1 MSSFGLIAFK
11 DFPPRPL
18 GDVLPALLTDSAPAI
33 VALLEQMLQIS
44 ALRRTP
50 AAELAT
56 ADWLADALPPGD
68 PALVALLDP
77 WLSVAMANAK

>member
-11 DFPPRPL
+11 DFPTRPL
-18 GDVLPALLTDSAPAI
+18 ADVLPSLPETGSAV

-44 ALRRTP
+44 ASHRAP

-56 ADWLADALPPGD
+56 AAWLADALPPGD
-68 PALVALLDP
+68 PALIALLDP
-77 WLSVAMANAK
+77 WLSVAIANAT